1 MCFDLTPF
9 LPLYF
14 DPAFPQELTVL
25 SMNLPVFPLQ
35 NYVKAMRLFVG
46 EPVWTAYN
54 RPADHFPAREQ
65 YQQFLAQAVQ

>member
-1 MCFDLTPF
+1 MCKPCT
-9 LPLYF
+9 
-14 DPAFPQELTVL
+14 LTVL
-25 SMNLPVFPLQ
+25 PSSFCIRSASFIGTNCECLHFHLQ

-65 YQQFLAQAVQ
+65 YQQFLAQAAQ